1 MTRQQPSH
9 VLHETPFHVLLHGFT
24 AVLTILILE
33 QHSRLP
39 ELAVFLMFFCLFTF
53 PVLFLIWA
61 LVVRLAYR
69 SRRWDRHLLG
79 FPIAVAL
86 TVSSSATHWPA
97 MLRFEFS
104 RNSFE
109 ALIEQAN
116 RGDELTG
123 FPRHVGLYWIEEVD
137 DTYNPSTRT
146 GTILFI
152 TGTALIDECGLRYDP
167 ANPESSG
174 YLNTKISP
182 HWYLAEN

>member
-1 MTRQQPSH
+1 MTNQQPNH

-24 AVLTILILE
+24 GVLTILILE

-39 ELAVFLMFFCLFTF
+39 ETFVFLSLFCLLAF
-53 PVLFLIWA
+53 PVLFIIWA
-61 LVVRLAYR
+61 LMVRLASR
-69 SRRWDRHLLG
+69 SRRWDWNLLV
-79 FPIAVAL
+79 FPIAVGL

-104 RNSFE
+104 RKSFE

-116 RGDELTG
+116 RGHELTG
-123 FPRHVGLYWIEEVD
+123 FPRRVGLYWIEEVD
-137 DTYNPSTRT
+137 DTYNPAART

-152 TGTALIDECGLRYDP
+152 TGTALIDPCGLRYDP
-167 ANPESSG
+167 ASPESSG